1 MGGGRHIAGELVSTT
16 AAHDPAPRGRVFAA
30 RVSRHGRTSD
40 QAGDR
45 GVRGGTQDRTILLPG
60 VGNSLTKGRSARS
73 CAIAGCGK
81 LIRARNWCAMHYQ
94 RWWVH
99 GGSAQGKQVGHAVE
113 GAQVLDR
120 RLRPG
125 AQGARLLCHA
135 HAATARARFPATEPA
150 LRVFYDTG
158 KGTLSHGARPRS
170 RWPCIRA
177 ARGGPAVSA
186 RARTRVSIG
195 SGLPVR
201 RAQAAASEKP

>member
-1 MGGGRHIAGELVSTT
+1 M
-16 AAHDPAPRGRVFAA
+16 
-30 RVSRHGRTSD
+30 
-40 QAGDR
+40 
-45 GVRGGTQDRTILLPG
+45 RGGTQDRTTLLPG

-99 GGSAQGKQVGHAVE
+99 GDPLKASKSGMRSRGRKCSIEDCDRAHKGHGFCAMHMQRLRAHGSPLQSQRYEYFTTRGKARCHM
-113 GAQVLDR
+113 VLDR
-120 RLRPG
+120 DPDGLAY
-125 AQGARLLCHA
+125 AQ
-135 HAATARARFPATEPA
+135 
-150 LRVFYDTG
+150 
-158 KGTLSHGARPRS
+158 
-170 RWPCIRA
+170 
-177 ARGGPAVSA
+177 RGRGPAVSA